1 MLVRANQVSAGDD
14 GDCAAFD
21 GRADSGISA
30 VGISWE
36 RSSTGAVEGG
46 ECLSLVLV
54 LKVCGR

>member
-1 MLVRANQVSAGDD
+1 MRANQVSAGDD

-21 GRADSGISA
+21 GRADSGISV
-30 VGISWE
+30 VGIPWE

-46 ECLSLVLV
+46 LSFSLVLV